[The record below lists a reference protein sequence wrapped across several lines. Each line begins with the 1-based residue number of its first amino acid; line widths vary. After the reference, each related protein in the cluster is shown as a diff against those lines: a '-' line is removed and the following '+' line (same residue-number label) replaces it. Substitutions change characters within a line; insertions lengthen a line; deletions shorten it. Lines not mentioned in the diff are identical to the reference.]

1 MNRIKNVKHQRAVSY
16 AVLVLIPMVIFFFFF
31 SILGVLEKSVKQDVY
46 QADQLVLNT
55 VKKELDTCFYSIKMT
70 YLKLEFD
77 TNLRKLITGS
87 LPGREQQLQT
97 ASAVLSRIRETTVFD
112 GLDQKIYI
120 ALPDMKTHNLIQF
133 SEMYT

>member
-16 AVLVLIPMVIFFFFF
+16 AVLVLVPMVIFL
-31 SILGVLEKSVKQDVY
+31 SILGVLKKSVKQDVY

-120 ALPDMKTHNLIQF
+120 TLPDMKTHNLIQF

>member
-16 AVLVLIPMVIFFFFF
+16 AVLVLIPMVIFL

-120 ALPDMKTHNLIQF
+120 TLPDMKTHNLIQF

>member
-1 MNRIKNVKHQRAVSY
+1 
-16 AVLVLIPMVIFFFFF
+16 
-31 SILGVLEKSVKQDVY
+31 
-46 QADQLVLNT
+46 
-55 VKKELDTCFYSIKMT
+55 MT

-87 LPGREQQLQT
+87 PPGREQQLQT

-120 ALPDMKTHNLIQF
+120 TLPDMKTHNLIQF

>member
-16 AVLVLIPMVIFFFFF
+16 AVLVLIPMVIFL

-55 VKKELDTCFYSIKMT
+55 VKKELDTCFYSIKIT

-120 ALPDMKTHNLIQF
+120 TLPDMKTHNLIQF

>member
-16 AVLVLIPMVIFFFFF
+16 AVLVLIPMVIFL

>member
-1 MNRIKNVKHQRAVSY
+1 MNRIKNVKHQWAVSY
-16 AVLVLIPMVIFFFFF
+16 AVLVLIPMVIFF

-120 ALPDMKTHNLIQF
+120 TLPDMKTHNLIQF

>member
-1 MNRIKNVKHQRAVSY
+1 MNRIKNIKHQRAVSY
-16 AVLVLIPMVIFFFFF
+16 AVLVLIPMVIFL

>member
-1 MNRIKNVKHQRAVSY
+1 MNRIKNVKHQWAVSY
-16 AVLVLIPMVIFFFFF
+16 AVLVLIPMVIFL

-55 VKKELDTCFYSIKMT
+55 VKKELDTCFYSIKIT

-120 ALPDMKTHNLIQF
+120 TLPDMKTHNLIQF

>member
-1 MNRIKNVKHQRAVSY
+1 MNRIKNVKHQWAVSY
-16 AVLVLIPMVIFFFFF
+16 AVLVLIPMVIFFFF

-120 ALPDMKTHNLIQF
+120 TLPDMKTHNLIQF

>member
-16 AVLVLIPMVIFFFFF
+16 AVLVLIPMVIFFFF

-120 ALPDMKTHNLIQF
+120 TLPDMKTHNLIQF

>member
-16 AVLVLIPMVIFFFFF
+16 AVLVLIPMVIFL
-31 SILGVLEKSVKQDVY
+31 SILGVLEKSVRQDVY

-97 ASAVLSRIRETTVFD
+97 ASAVLSRIRETTAFD

>member
-16 AVLVLIPMVIFFFFF
+16 AVLVLIPMVIFL

-55 VKKELDTCFYSIKMT
+55 VKKELDMCFYSIKMT

>member
-1 MNRIKNVKHQRAVSY
+1 MGRLLCGTGTDSY
-16 AVLVLIPMVIFFFFF
+16 GYFFF

-120 ALPDMKTHNLIQF
+120 TLPDMKTHNLIQF

>member
-1 MNRIKNVKHQRAVSY
+1 MGRLLCGTGTDSY
-16 AVLVLIPMVIFFFFF
+16 GYFFFFF

-120 ALPDMKTHNLIQF
+120 TLPDMKTHNLIQF